1 MRVDALIQAGLPEES
16 KIMKKGVGGRVELD
30 QKDRLLL
37 SILQNDA
44 SLSLVT
50 IGGQLGLTKMAVS
63 NRINALKEA
72 GVLEGSHFRVNP
84 QKVGQ
89 DYLLVSQVTCDVSGP
104 EQEKVA
110 SKIALIPGVQ
120 TVYLNFGPYDILF
133 IARRRDKESAKDL
146 LYNVSRINGIRNT
159 LTMIPHTVIKESL
172 ETRLEP

>member
-1 MRVDALIQAGLPEES
+1 
-16 KIMKKGVGGRVELD
+16 MKSGIGGRVELD

-44 SLSLVT
+44 SLSLASM
-50 IGGQLGLTKMAVS
+50 GEQLGLTKMAVS
-63 NRINALKEA
+63 NRISALKEA

-110 SKIALIPGVQ
+110 SKIALMPGVQ

-146 LYNVSRINGIRNT
+146 LYSISRISGIRNT
-159 LTMIPHTVIKESL
+159 LTIIPHTVIKESL
-172 ETRLEP
+172 ETRVEP